1 MAWPYKAKGYLRA
14 AISANPTFDRA
25 QHTVDYSITV
35 QPGSVFHMGK
45 LSLVDPD
52 PSQQALVMNYWT
64 MHAGDV

>member
-1 MAWPYKAKGYLRA
+1 LRA